1 MKLDAMI
8 TLFLDKTVP
17 CRRLRVSTEI
27 FQQMSNQTALVIIQE
42 DRWAIAEIPT
52 TTEVTITTIQTL
64 TTILMT
70 IVEATCVV
78 VDEEIE
84 VASMTEVVEEAEA
97 TVEAS
102 KTVVE
107 EIEVEE

>member
-1 MKLDAMI
+1 MKQDAMI

-84 VASMTEVVEEAEA
+84 VASMTEA